1 MARRNLPEKY
11 MLKDHD
17 FALVMKGNPYTRN
30 VRKRMRRSFKK
41 RERRFDLF
49 GE

>member
-17 FALVMKGNPYTRN
+17 FALVMKGNPKARSA
-30 VRKRMRRSFKK
+30 RKKMRRAMKK
-41 RERRFDLF
+41 RERNFSLD
-49 GE
+49 E